1 MSCMIGITGT
11 HSSGKSTFFEE
22 VRELAQ
28 ARGLK
33 VGRVAD
39 VATRCR
45 EAGFPILR
53 DHTFDSTLWIMSS
66 VIRAEL
72 ESALVHDLVL
82 VDRPVSDAI
91 GYLEA
96 ALQVSGRTITA
107 DERHYLYTLVGMHSS
122 RYALLFKTNLDLSIP
137 LGEGRDPDVE
147 FRIQAD
153 KHITRSLSELGIRTL
168 DPRSPESASTIRA
181 LLDRMAAA
189 A

>member
-1 MSCMIGITGT
+1 M
-11 HSSGKSTFFEE
+11 
-22 VRELAQ
+22 
-28 ARGLK
+28 
-33 VGRVAD
+33 
-39 VATRCR
+39 
-45 EAGFPILR
+45 
-53 DHTFDSTLWIMSS
+53 
-66 VIRAEL
+66 
-72 ESALVHDLVL
+72 L

-122 RYALLFKTNLDLSIP
+122 RYALLFKTNLNLSIP

-147 FRIQAD
+147 FRIEAD